1 MDKWNKIG
9 LSIVRN
15 EGIKMARTKVGITL
29 TEDTLKRL
37 DEIAEQMGLTKSQA
51 ISMLVNK
58 EYLNKYQDED
68 KVFKA

>member
-1 MDKWNKIG
+1 
-9 LSIVRN
+9 
-15 EGIKMARTKVGITL
+15 MARTKVGITL

>member
-1 MDKWNKIG
+1 
-9 LSIVRN
+9 
-15 EGIKMARTKVGITL
+15 MARTKVGITL

-58 EYLNKYQDED
+58 EYLNKYPDED

>member
-1 MDKWNKIG
+1 
-9 LSIVRN
+9 
-15 EGIKMARTKVGITL
+15 MARTKVGITL

-51 ISMLVNK
+51 ISMLINK

>member
-1 MDKWNKIG
+1 
-9 LSIVRN
+9 
-15 EGIKMARTKVGITL
+15 MARTKVGITL

-68 KVFKA
+68 K